1 MKILF
6 DARMQNVPAGIGSYI
21 RGLIPELKK
30 TLKKDFSTFNYAF
43 PHYSIKEQYLPLKLK
58 DHQFDLIHYPHFN
71 VPLFTPKPFI
81 VTIHDL
87 LWHHTRGIKVTTLSP
102 LKYLLKYSAYKKTV
116 SHAIKSSAAVIVP
129 SNFVKNQIINQFPR
143 VKNNIHVTYE
153 GINPI
158 FFKKRSGNEISQ
170 SVQKP
175 FVIYTG
181 ALYPHKNI
189 KRLALAVNQTKNL
202 TLYISSAPSIFTDRF
217 KEFLE
222 KTKLS
227 NRVKLLGYVPNKE
240 LVSLYHQA
248 EALIHPSLSEGF
260 SLTGIEAM
268 AAKLPVIASRMGSI
282 PEIYGDH
289 ASYIQDAENV
299 DSITA
304 AIVLQ
309 LEKTQAQKKKQI
321 QEAYDHAQTFTWEK
335 CAKKTL
341 AVYQSVLESERG

>member
-1 MKILF
+1 M
-6 DARMQNVPAGIGSYI
+6 
-21 RGLIPELKK
+21 
-30 TLKKDFSTFNYAF
+30 
-43 PHYSIKEQYLPLKLK
+43 
-58 DHQFDLIHYPHFN
+58 
-71 VPLFTPKPFI
+71 
-81 VTIHDL
+81 
-87 LWHHTRGIKVTTLSP
+87 
-102 LKYLLKYSAYKKTV
+102 LKYSAYKKTV

-129 SNFVKNQIINQFPR
+129 SNFVKNQIISQFPR
-143 VKNNIHVTYE
+143 VKNDVHVTYE

-158 FFKKRSGNEISQ
+158 FFGTGVPSGNCTPG
-170 SVQKP
+170 VRKP
-175 FVIYTG
+175 FLIYTG

-202 TLYISSAPSIFTDRF
+202 TLYISSTPSVFTDRF
-217 KEFLE
+217 QKFLE

-268 AAKLPVIASRMGSI
+268 ASKLPVIASKMGSI

-309 LEKTQAQKKKQI
+309 LEKTPAEKKKQI
-321 QEAYDHAQTFTWEK
+321 KEAYDHAQTFTWEK
-335 CAKKTL
+335 CAQKTL